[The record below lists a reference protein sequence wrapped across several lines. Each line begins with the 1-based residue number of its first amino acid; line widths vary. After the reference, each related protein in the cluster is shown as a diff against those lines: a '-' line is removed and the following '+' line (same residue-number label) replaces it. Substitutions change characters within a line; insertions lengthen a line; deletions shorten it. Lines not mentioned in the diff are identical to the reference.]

1 MFKVEFDLQREQQ
14 VPLQCSL
21 VSVKWNYH
29 HANFF
34 FFFLLL
40 HTQKDAGQNL
50 DCRDAVCGQPQIAP
64 NSTLLLVKPNHS
76 LQVITRGREK
86 LAASQTRAV

>member
-21 VSVKWNYH
+21 VSVKWNCH
-29 HANFF
+29 HADFLS
-34 FFFLLL
+34 LLL

-86 LAASQTRAV
+86 LAAGQTKAV